1 MKRKYKILI
10 LLSVLLLTISFTAI
24 PAFALTESEVQNQV
38 NAIGKEAVT
47 GNIFVWFLCAIAFL
61 KVSQK
66 IDSFMSSLGI
76 NVGHTGGSMLA
87 EAMIAMR
94 GVGAAKSFSGGRG
107 GGGGSSGSSGGGNTF
122 LKGGLSGVVSRK
134 VTNNAINNANGSKSG
149 GLGGM
154 AFNSSLNK
162 GGGFANSVI
171 GKIATGNMSS
181 TGSISGENAAN
192 SLMSYMGYTAL
203 GKDAEDVPS
212 FSDVEIGGGHIFAT
226 ETSAEHPE
234 GIANAVEQYDALVQ
248 SAVTPPDPNALRLRD
263 LLFKAQMYQKGDI
276 QFTPKQLAEELVSL
290 ACINER
296 SHVLEPEAGVG
307 NIADAAKEITKNVDC
322 IERMAYFREIL
333 KMKKHNVIA
342 DDLLE
347 TESDPVYDAAIMNPP
362 FSEECEH
369 IRKAFDFVRPGG
381 NLVAVCSSCIQW
393 KNNRKYKQFRDWLSK
408 HTHFVTDSNTKFEMT
423 DVDTVILVM
432 KKAT

>member
-1 MKRKYKILI
+1 MKRRYKILI
-10 LLSVLLLTISFTAI
+10 LLTVLLLTVSFTAI
-24 PAFALTESEVQNQV
+24 PAFALTESEVQDQV
-38 NAIGKEAVT
+38 DAIGKEAVT

-107 GGGGSSGSSGGGNTF
+107 GGGGGSSGSSSGGNTF

-149 GLGGM
+149 GLGGI

-234 GIANAVEQYDALVQ
+234 GIAMGMYHTDQYMAPDGDYTTVTAADGTTWYKQYATDTVERKPY
-248 SAVTPPDPNALRLRD
+248 
-263 LLFKAQMYQKGDI
+263 K
-276 QFTPKQLAEELVSL
+276 
-290 ACINER
+290 
-296 SHVLEPEAGVG
+296 
-307 NIADAAKEITKNVDC
+307 
-322 IERMAYFREIL
+322 
-333 KMKKHNVIA
+333 A
-342 DDLLE
+342 DDGSVAYR
-347 TESDPVYDAAIMNPP
+347 ESIVKKLPKAPA
-362 FSEECEH
+362 
-369 IRKAFDFVRPGG
+369 RKERV
-381 NLVAVCSSCIQW
+381 
-393 KNNRKYKQFRDWLSK
+393 
-408 HTHFVTDSNTKFEMT
+408 
-423 DVDTVILVM
+423 
-432 KKAT
+432 